1 MNDMRTWGILFVVVL
16 AVGAA
21 LAVPNQA
28 SVDEL
33 KTRLPHARPDDRGNI
48 CLEIAERQVTAAD
61 KLYSDG
67 KVEEAQ
73 AAIEEV
79 VSYAGQAGDAV
90 SRSGRRVKNT
100 EIALRKMAHR
110 LTDIKHTLASE
121 NQAPV
126 EAAVNSLEKIRTELL
141 NRMFGKKAK

>member
-1 MNDMRTWGILFVVVL
+1 M
-16 AVGAA
+16 
-21 LAVPNQA
+21 
-28 SVDEL
+28 E
-33 KTRLPHARPDDRGNI
+33 
-48 CLEIAERQVTAAD
+48 
-61 KLYSDG
+61 

-126 EAAVNSLEKIRTELL
+126 QAAVDSLEKIRTDLL
-141 NRMFGKKAK
+141 NRMFGKKPNEPSTKHSRHLFPALCGRSQRSPAADRPSHPSRNRSAARHCG